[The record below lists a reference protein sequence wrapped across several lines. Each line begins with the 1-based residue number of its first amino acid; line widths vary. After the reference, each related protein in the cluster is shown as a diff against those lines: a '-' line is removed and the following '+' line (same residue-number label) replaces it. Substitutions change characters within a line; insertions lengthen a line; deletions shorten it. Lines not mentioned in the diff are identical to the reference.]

1 MSWHRWLLLKN
12 DQGEK
17 PLQVF
22 VSLASLLF
30 IIQMILGLWL
40 WFKPKKRLKRLK
52 INIKSNPRIKTY
64 QLHTVIG
71 VFTFIPLLLMAFSG
85 MAFHWKSQIKY
96 VLETL
101 VGETVEQY
109 QPPTIDD
116 KPDANLQLDL
126 AFNNARQTL
135 IQGELYMIYLPANDQ
150 PLKLRIKMPDEFFAF
165 SWVSVNPSTGKVIKS
180 FDASKA
186 NLVTRIWN
194 FKYKF
199 HIGEFF
205 GTGVKFIWLL
215 LALLPTGFAVSGLWL
230 YYKRTFKV
238 KSSNIKAA
246 NIKSSNIKFAHT
258 KYPANNLSKTKIL
271 SLLLAEDRRGSDK
284 NIAID

>member
-40 WFKPKKRLKRLK
+40 WFKPKKRLKRQK

-101 VGETVEQY
+101 VGGTVEQY

-165 SWVSVNPSTGKVIKS
+165 SWVSVNPSTGKVIKY
-180 FDASKA
+180 
-186 NLVTRIWN
+186 LMP
-194 FKYKF
+194 
-199 HIGEFF
+199 
-205 GTGVKFIWLL
+205 VK
-215 LALLPTGFAVSGLWL
+215 PT
-230 YYKRTFKV
+230 
-238 KSSNIKAA
+238 
-246 NIKSSNIKFAHT
+246 
-258 KYPANNLSKTKIL
+258 
-271 SLLLAEDRRGSDK
+271 
-284 NIAID
+284 